1 MFRHNLQSKE
11 IRIGKN
17 RFQRNWPLIISN
29 LIDYCD
35 QSEHQ
40 MCVCFDVLIFFLN
53 KKENNQNDNLMRLLI
68 WYYLDQYISLSAL
81 YTLLKENSNNVKRTL
96 SGLKITT
103 ICSNAQIQL
112 SQMRR
117 GSMSIFIKR
126 IRSEKI
132 KIQRV
137 IMLGN
142 DRRVQLFWKEIHE
155 LMLTCHK

>member
-1 MFRHNLQSKE
+1 
-11 IRIGKN
+11 
-17 RFQRNWPLIISN
+17 
-29 LIDYCD
+29 
-35 QSEHQ
+35 

-53 KKENNQNDNLMRLLI
+53 KKENIQNDNLLI
-68 WYYLDQYISLSAL
+68 FFSLSAL

-117 GSMSIFIKR
+117 GSMSIFIER

-142 DRRVQLFWKEIHE
+142 DRRVQLF
-155 LMLTCHK
+155 